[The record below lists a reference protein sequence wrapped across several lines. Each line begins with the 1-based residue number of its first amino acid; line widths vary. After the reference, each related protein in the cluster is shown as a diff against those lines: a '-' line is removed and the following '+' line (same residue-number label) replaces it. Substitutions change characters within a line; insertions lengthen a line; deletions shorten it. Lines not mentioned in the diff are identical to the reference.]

1 MAFGTENIITNNDEE
16 RIKKIEDRKKSLFVG
31 GNPSKFPVLD
41 KQRIVDL
48 DTNLIDPDPD
58 NDQIFNMR
66 KIERLA
72 TSMDKYGFKGAVEV
86 FQKPD
91 GRYQLIAGHRRW
103 LSNKKTGNPITPSII
118 FPAPENDADR
128 VEQLLDSN
136 LNNRDFTPL
145 DYARAIR
152 AYIDKVLTPRGQ
164 QNDSRKKCADYF
176 GISETQIQRYLS
188 ILKMIP
194 ELQELAE
201 NPEFP
206 YSAFTTAATLEKE
219 DQHDLYKRVI
229 KEREMNTDKYI
240 SKKRIEQMII
250 SIKQEKNYKL
260 TKKQREKILVEQQI
274 KFDEEL
280 KQLESKEKDKKTIVD
295 IEHMEPL
302 EQLDSFNK
310 PKVTVNLD
318 KYVKP
323 LPDMPTIS
331 ATSDIHNPDL
341 KHNPVEPL
349 PILTDTLVHIQE
361 QLLNIKNTDFEMGD
375 KKEVKKYLLTMKKLL
390 EEIEEKYN

>member
-1 MAFGTENIITNNDEE
+1 MAFGNENIITDDEE
-16 RIKKIEDRKKSLFVG
+16 RMKKIEERKKSLFAG
-31 GNPSKFPVLD
+31 GSTTKFPALD

-66 KIERLA
+66 KIDRLA

-103 LSNKKTGNPITPSII
+103 LGNKKTGNPITPAII
-118 FPAPENDADR
+118 YPAPENDADR

-152 AYIDKVLTPRGQ
+152 IYIDKVLVPRGEKSG
-164 QNDSRKKCADYF
+164 SRKKCADYF
-176 GISETQIQRYLS
+176 GISETQVQRYLS

-206 YSAFTTAATLEKE
+206 YSAFTSAATLERE
-219 DQHDLYKRVI
+219 DQYDLYERVM

-240 SKKRIEQMII
+240 SRKRIEQMIV
-250 SIKQEKNYKL
+250 SIKQENDYKL
-260 TKKQREKILVEQQI
+260 TKRQQEKILAEQQR
-274 KFDEEL
+274 KFDEDI
-280 KQLESKEKDKKTIVD
+280 KQLEAREKNEKQVID
-295 IEHMEPL
+295 IDHM
-302 EQLDSFNK
+302 EQLDNLNVSTNSN
-310 PKVTVNLD
+310 VDTNLD
-318 KYVKP
+318 RFVKP
-323 LPDMPTIS
+323 LPDMPTVT
-331 ATSDIHNPDL
+331 ATSNSSYQESDNV
-341 KHNPVEPL
+341 PVKSL
-349 PILTDTLVHIQE
+349 PVLTDFLNLLEE
-361 QLLNIKNTDFEMGD
+361 QLLNIKNTDFEIGN
-375 KKEVKKYLLTMKKLL
+375 KKEVKESIQKSKKLL
-390 EEIEEKYN
+390 EEIAEKYK